1 MGGGA
6 AMLFDISKHLLLV
19 WLEYHQH
26 VTWVIEPKYW
36 SYIVLLVFQCLE
48 KGVHLWFLARI
59 NMSTRF

>member
-6 AMLFDISKHLLLV
+6 AMLFDISRHVLLV

-36 SYIVLLVFQCLE
+36 S
-48 KGVHLWFLARI
+48 
-59 NMSTRF
+59 